1 MNLEPLADFTVQ
13 VATPLDL
20 GPSPQGHRR
29 IVPVTGGHFTGPDLR
44 GEILPGG
51 ADWQLLHPDGTIA
64 IDTRYTLRTD
74 DGAHLHLTTTGLRH
88 GPPEVLR
95 DLAAGRE
102 VPSSAY
108 YFRLF
113 CRFESGDHRYQ
124 WLTHTL
130 AVATATRTPDAVRY
144 AAYALT

>member
-29 IVPVTGGHFTGPDLR
+29 IVPITGGRFTGPGLR

-64 IDTRYTLRTD
+64 IDTRYTLHTD
-74 DGAHLHLTTTGLRH
+74 DGAHLHLTTTGLRT
-88 GPPEVLR
+88 GPPEILAA
-95 DLAAGRE
+95 LAAGHQ
-102 VPSSAY
+102 VPSTAY

-113 CRFESGDHRYQ
+113 CRFESGDPRYR
-124 WLTHTL
+124 WLTRTL
-130 AVATATRTPDAVRY
+130 AVATAARTPEAVHY
-144 AAYALT
+144 TAYALT